1 MISVLSSSLF
11 NLGIMFIIFSAIIYI
26 IKNKIS
32 EMEKKINTQQDM
44 IENIVNVINLRNNSS
59 QPTVTQQNVE
69 NITPFLK
76 PLDRTSVSDDDDDDE
91 SDDDESD
98 DDDDESN
105 EDDNNDDDNDEEPS
119 ETVLEDIEYRLDA
132 VPNTLDDTLDDTN
145 DVSKLS
151 SIIKNDTSVLQ
162 QDNNEIEEIKE
173 ELISTVKTIDLQN
186 DQPDDNK
193 INLNVLTVKEL
204 KKMVG
209 EKGGKVSGKT
219 KDELIEYLKDN

>member
-105 EDDNNDDDNDEEPS
+105 EDDNNDDNNDEEPS

>member
-1 MISVLSSSLF
+1 MTSVLSSSLF
-11 NLGIMFIIFSAIIYI
+11 NLGIIFIIFSAIIYI

-32 EMEKKINTQQDM
+32 EMEKKFNTQQEM

-59 QPTVTQQNVE
+59 HQPVTQQNVE

-76 PLDRTSVSDDDDDDE
+76 PLDRTSVSDDEESDDE
-91 SDDDESD
+91 SDEGSDDEESD
-98 DDDDESN
+98 VDDAEHTKTSI
-105 EDDNNDDDNDEEPS
+105 
-119 ETVLEDIEYRLDA
+119 EDIEESLDD
-132 VPNTLDDTLDDTN
+132 VSNTLDNTN

-151 SIIKNDTSVLQ
+151 SIIKDDTSVLQ
-162 QDNNEIEEIKE
+162 QDNGQIEEIKE
-173 ELISTVKTIDLQN
+173 EVISTIKTIDLQN
-186 DQPDDNK
+186 DNDNDNE

-204 KKMVG
+204 KKMVS